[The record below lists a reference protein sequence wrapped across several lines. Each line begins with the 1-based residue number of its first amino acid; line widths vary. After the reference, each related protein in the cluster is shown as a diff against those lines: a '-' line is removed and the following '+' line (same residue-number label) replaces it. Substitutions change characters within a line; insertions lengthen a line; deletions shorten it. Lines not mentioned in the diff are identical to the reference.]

1 MAPGHHEPNI
11 FDMRKKVDELTRQL
25 ANDKRALA
33 DREKLI
39 NRDSDDEAFAREIHA
54 TLCLSVTCQGW
65 SDESVRKVWQ
75 SFAVGLLMPG
85 SSKRLERSQL
95 LDLAGEFASNPFYQ
109 SIRSAQQL
117 LSDRPG
123 DILDGLLD
131 APAAPALVADQ
142 EPPALFAEPE
152 PGPAPASSQ
161 EATPATAAQPSS
173 TLLELTDDDIPF

>member
-1 MAPGHHEPNI
+1 MAPSHHEPNL

-25 ANDKRALA
+25 AADKRALA
-33 DREKLI
+33 DREKAI
-39 NRDSDDEAFAREIHA
+39 NRDSDDEAFARELHA
-54 TLCLSVTCQGW
+54 TLCLSVTCPGW
-65 SDESVRKVWQ
+65 DDVSVRKDWQ
-75 SFAVGLLMPG
+75 SFAVALLMPG
-85 SSKRLERSQL
+85 GKRLERSQL